1 MTYSAMTCAI
11 RQSLPQVRGEAIM
24 SDIDKM
30 NGWLKEVEHHL
41 ESQKARDK
49 RLAAERLERIVAIA
63 STLADTIRAAHK

>member
-1 MTYSAMTCAI
+1 
-11 RQSLPQVRGEAIM
+11 M

-63 STLADTIRAAHK
+63 STLADTIRARHALPI